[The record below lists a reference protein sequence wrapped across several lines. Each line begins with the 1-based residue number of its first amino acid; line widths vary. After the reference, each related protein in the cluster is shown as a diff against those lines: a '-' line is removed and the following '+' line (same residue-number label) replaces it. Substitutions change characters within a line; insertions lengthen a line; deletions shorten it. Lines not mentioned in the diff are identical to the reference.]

1 MKLVCVSLLALAAV
15 ARAEV
20 VWEETFESYKPGE
33 RAGWDHRNTIEGKS
47 SAAVSAESASPFG
60 GGLQS
65 YRFDRDPD
73 DPKGCWI
80 TRSFPAAKQ
89 PVTIRFDFM
98 ATSDTAAQ
106 VDLQAPGASRWETAF
121 SLALA
126 RGGSLAV
133 IEQGRR
139 SKRLMPVKP
148 RAWYRCELKVAGDQ
162 ATLTVSEHVAGKD
175 PVAKEFKDLSLL
187 AVPAGGID
195 RLTIRGADAT
205 FFDNIRVETAP

>member
-1 MKLVCVSLLALAAV
+1 MTILVAAV

-33 RAGWDHRNTIEGKS
+33 RAGWDHRNTIEAKS
-47 SAAVSAESASPFG
+47 SAAVSGESASPFA

-65 YRFDRDPD
+65 YRFERDPD

-80 TRSFPAAKQ
+80 TRSFPATKP
-89 PVTIRFDFM
+89 PVNIRFDFM
-98 ATSDTAAQ
+98 ATSDHAAQ
-106 VDLQAPGASRWETAF
+106 VDIQMPGASRWETVF

-139 SKRLMPVKP
+139 SQRLMPVKP
-148 RAWYRCELKVAGDQ
+148 RAWYRCELKIADDK
-162 ATLTVSEHVAGKD
+162 AALTVTEHVAGKD
-175 PVAKEFKDLSLL
+175 PVTKEFKDLALL
-187 AVPAGGID
+187 TGAAGGID

-205 FFDNIRVETAP
+205 FFDNFRVETAP